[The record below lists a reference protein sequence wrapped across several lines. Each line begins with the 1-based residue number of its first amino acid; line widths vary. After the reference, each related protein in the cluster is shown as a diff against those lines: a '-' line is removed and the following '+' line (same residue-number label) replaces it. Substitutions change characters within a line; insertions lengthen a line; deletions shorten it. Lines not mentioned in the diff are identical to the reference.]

1 MLVAHNL
8 VEAYRGEIAEKLGE
22 LVRIPSVKGNPEPGM
37 PFGAPLAAALSWALA
52 QGAGMGLS
60 CVNVDN
66 YAGHVDF
73 GSGDE
78 IVGVLSHLDVVPPGE
93 GWSFPPF
100 CGEFRDG
107 RVLGRGSAD
116 NKCSAVAALYSIKIL
131 ASLGV
136 VPKRKIRLI
145 FGTDEE
151 NGSSDMPRYFAR
163 MPLPD
168 LAFVPDSGCAITNRE
183 KGRLVV
189 RLVARTQ
196 DSAVRLKAGL
206 LVNMVP
212 DLCELGF
219 VDTPDSIGAEQAR
232 ADSASA
238 DPAGADPARSFGT
251 RVYRGKSWH
260 GAWPK
265 EGINAVALALADLR
279 ASGIETRNPLLEFL
293 ASSIAGETDGRSLGI
308 ALSDE
313 PSGELTLNL
322 GLVDACRPISAASL
336 DIRYPVTCASGP
348 IVESLAREAG
358 RFGVDV
364 EVRSDNPPLFVDEN
378 GELVRKL
385 KLAFEK
391 STGERAVTE
400 SMGGRTYASCLKG
413 RGVAFGPGAGEGAHQ
428 NDEYVDMDKLMR
440 HLRISTQAL
449 WELACA
455 D

>member
-1 MLVAHNL
+1 MLITRDL

-37 PFGAPLAAALSWALA
+37 PFGAPLAAALAWALEE
-52 QGAGMGLS
+52 GARMGFS
-60 CVNVDN
+60 CANVDN

-78 IVGVLSHLDVVPPGE
+78 IVGVLSHLDVVPSGE

-116 NKCSAVAALYSIKIL
+116 NKCSAVAALYSIKLL

-151 NGSSDMPRYFAR
+151 NGSSDMPHYFAR

-168 LAFVPDSGCAITNRE
+168 MAFVPDSGCAITNRE
-183 KGRLVV
+183 KGRLLV
-189 RLVARTQ
+189 RLLARTP
-196 DSAVRLKAGL
+196 DSAVWLKAGL

-219 VDTPDSIGAEQAR
+219 VDKP
-232 ADSASA
+232 
-238 DPAGADPARSFGT
+238 DPAGADMACAEPACAELAPSSGT

-260 GAWPK
+260 GAWPG
-265 EGINAVALALADLR
+265 EGVNAAALALAELR
-279 ASGIETRNPLLEFL
+279 ASGIETRNPLLDFL
-293 ASSIAGETDGRSLGI
+293 AVAIAAETDGQSLGI
-308 ALSDE
+308 ACRDGH
-313 PSGELTLNL
+313 SGALTLNL
-322 GLVDACRPISAASL
+322 GLVDAGRPESRASL
-336 DIRYPVTCASGP
+336 DIRYPVSLSAAP
-348 IVESLAREAG
+348 ILDALRRRAAD
-358 RFGVDV
+358 FGVLI
-364 EVRSDNPPLFVDEN
+364 ESGSDNPPLFVDE
-378 GELVRKL
+378 ESLLVRCL
-385 KLAFEK
+385 KRAYEK
-391 STGERAVTE
+391 VTGEKALTE

-428 NDEYVDMDKLMR
+428 VDEYVDMDRLMR
-440 HLRISTQAL
+440 HLRVSTQAL
-449 WELACA
+449 WELACS
-455 D
+455 